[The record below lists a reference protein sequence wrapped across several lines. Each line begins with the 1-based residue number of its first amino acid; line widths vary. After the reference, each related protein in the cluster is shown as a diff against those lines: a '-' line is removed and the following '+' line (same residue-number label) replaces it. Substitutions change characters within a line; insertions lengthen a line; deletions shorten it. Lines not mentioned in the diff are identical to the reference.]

1 MVRTKESRH
10 PAQGVSVPVI
20 TVTHPSVKHKLN
32 LPPEYLRKIG
42 KEEINSLPQ
51 AQYDGEILLVCE
63 TAGLGPALARLEG
76 ERVLG
81 FDTETRPS
89 FNKGTAHPP
98 ALLQLAGADLVI
110 LIQLALAPFNDAL
123 AALLADADIVKAG
136 VAVRDDIKGLQRLL
150 PFMPAGFIDLSE
162 CARGAGL
169 ETFGLRPLA
178 ANFLGFRISKNAQ
191 CSNWGNPNLNAQQIR
206 YAATDAWISRE
217 ICLRMRSLGV
227 DLRGL

>member
-1 MVRTKESRH
+1 M
-10 PAQGVSVPVI
+10 PVI
-20 TVTHPSVKHKLN
+20 TVTHPLVKHKLD
-32 LPPEYLRKIG
+32 LPPEYLRKIS

-51 AQYDGEILLVCE
+51 AQYDGEILLVRE
-63 TAGLGPALARLEG
+63 AADLGPALARLDG
-76 ERVLG
+76 EDVLG

-89 FNKGTAHPP
+89 FSKGTAHPP

-110 LIQLALAPFNDAL
+110 LVQLALAPLNEAL
-123 AALLADADIVKAG
+123 AALFTDENIVKAG

-178 ANFLGFRISKNAQ
+178 ANFLGVRISKNAQ
-191 CSNWGNPNLNAQQIR
+191 CSNWGNQSLNAQQIR

-227 DLRGL
+227 NLHGL